1 MNIVNERAPNNYDQ
15 WIDLGRRIIPCLK
28 GTPEIKR
35 WSDPNLEITKE
46 EWKTKYQ
53 HSAIALRLD
62 EDVDFDIDNPLVK
75 RFIEKYIKSCGAIS
89 GRPANPSSHYWW
101 KGKLNYAKFA
111 LPKQFEELY
120 KKYPHGAT
128 LCEIRS
134 GNGFYTIVPK
144 SLHSKANEYVEWE
157 KYEDIKH
164 YPGDLDADLR
174 KVALST
180 ALSILYAPQGNRDE
194 YCTAIAGVLN
204 KHTEWTEQEINDFIF
219 NIAEVSDDN
228 EAQERS
234 KKGTTTKKSGKAFGM
249 PKIAQ
254 IWNCDVKTV
263 AEIFSWIG
271 IKYETVQGAGV
282 IGDIIE
288 YSKDRYEVQ
297 VFNNNDGETKEIK
310 VLVDGPTLMKAN
322 LFYDEVIRKAQV
334 WLPRMKPADYEK
346 IMKIKFDQRR
356 KTELEDYIFEED
368 ATEDTKFIK
377 HFIKFLSRDKVY
389 VNKQELADHQLC
401 YYEKNLDQLHI
412 NINRYED
419 YLEEK
424 RINIKRVDLI
434 KRFKDIFKAKKVN
447 GKYKG
452 KSCVSWVIQN
462 PSNWVDIKAEGIL
475 LEAEDAE
482 IITDVR
488 QLTYET

>member
-1 MNIVNERAPNNYDQ
+1 MNKVNERAPNSYDQ

-28 GTPEIKR
+28 GKPEVTK

-46 EWKTKYQ
+46 EWKNKYP

-62 EDVDFDIDNPLVK
+62 EDIDFDIDNPLVK

-89 GRPANPSSHYWW
+89 GRPTNPSSHYWW

-111 LPKQFEELY
+111 LPKQFEEMY
-120 KKYPHGAT
+120 KKFPHGAT

-144 SLHSKANEYVEWE
+144 SLHSKANEYVQWE

-180 ALSILYAPQGNRDE
+180 ALSILYAAQGSRDE

-204 KHTEWTEQEINDFIF
+204 KHTEWTEEEINEFVL

-228 EAQERS
+228 EANERS
-234 KKGTTTKKSGKAFGM
+234 KKGTTTKKGGKSFGM

-254 IWNCDVKTV
+254 IWNCDVKVV
-263 AEIFSWIG
+263 AEIFGWIG
-271 IKYETVQGAGV
+271 IKYESVQGASA

-297 VFNNNDGETKEIK
+297 VFSNKDGEIKEVK
-310 VLVDGPTLMKAN
+310 VLVDGPTLLNSKA
-322 LFYDEVIRKAQV
+322 FYDQVITNAQV
-334 WLPRMKPADYEK
+334 WLPKMKPVDYEK
-346 IMKIKFDQRR
+346 IMKIKFDQR
-356 KTELEDYIFEED
+356 KKAGIDDYIDDEE
-368 ATEDTKFIK
+368 ASEDRKFIK
-377 HFIKFLSRDKVY
+377 NFVQYLIKDKVY
-389 VNKQELADHQLC
+389 RDKKEFFNYKLP
-401 YYEKNLDQLHI
+401 YYDKHSDQLHI
-412 NINRYED
+412 NIDRYED
-419 YLEEK
+419 FLESK
-424 RINIKRVDLI
+424 KINLDRVDLI
-434 KRFKDIFKAKKVN
+434 KKLKDVLTARKVN

-452 KSCVSWVIQN
+452 ESCPSWAIQN
-462 PSNWVDIKAEGIL
+462 PNNWINLESEEIL

-482 IITDVR
+482 VIVEVK
-488 QLTYET
+488 QLANES